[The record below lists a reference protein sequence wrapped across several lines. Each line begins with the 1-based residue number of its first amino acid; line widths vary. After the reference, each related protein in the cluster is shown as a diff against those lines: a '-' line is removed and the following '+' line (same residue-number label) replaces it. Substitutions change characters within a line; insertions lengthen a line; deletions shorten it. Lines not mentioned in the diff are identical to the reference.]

1 MATFALNANPNTRRP
16 ETVPTAKKI
25 IAWGKRTGISIK
37 LTEASVELLGNSDLT
52 VLDSEIHNSIDVMIS
67 LGGDGT
73 ILSSARLVAGSNIP
87 IWGVNTG
94 TLGFLTETPLD
105 ELEQDLDSIAEGK
118 YQIDERMTLET
129 TLEGYDL
136 PLALNDVVI
145 DRGVISRIITIDLFA
160 NSKPIATYQADGLIL
175 ATPTGSTAY
184 SLSVG
189 GPILAPTMNAII
201 ASPISAFGFYGRPFV
216 FADDTE
222 LEVRVHSQHG
232 QSALT
237 IDGQSAIELPE
248 IAGFTVKKGNS
259 VVRLIRFHDSSFYQ
273 VLRDKLHWG
282 EPPLTDSE

>member
-1 MATFALNANPNTRRP
+1 MATFLINANPKTRRP
-16 ETVPTAKKI
+16 ETIPAAQKI
-25 IAWGKRTGISIK
+25 IDWGESSGNVIR
-37 LTEASVELLGNSDLT
+37 LTKNTADLLGRTDQVVS
-52 VLDSEIHNSIDVMIS
+52 DSEIHDSIDIMIS

-73 ILSSARLVAGSNIP
+73 ILSSARMAAGSDVL

-94 TLGFLTETPLD
+94 TLGFLTETSLV
-105 ELEQDLDSIAEGK
+105 ELEADLSKVAEGK

-129 TLEGYDL
+129 TLEGHDL

-145 DRGVISRIITIDLFA
+145 DRGAVSRIITVDMFA
-160 NSKPIATYQADGLIL
+160 NSMPIATYQADGLIL

-189 GPILAPTMNAII
+189 GPILAPSMRAII

-216 FADDTE
+216 FSENTE
-222 LEVRVHSQHG
+222 LEVRVHSAHG
-232 QSALT
+232 KSALT

-248 IAGFTVKKGNS
+248 LARFTVKKGKS

-282 EPPLTDSE
+282 EPPHADSE

>member
-16 ETVPTAKKI
+16 ETVPTALKI
-25 IAWGKRTGISIK
+25 ISWGERTGNPIK
-37 LTEASVELLGNSDLT
+37 LTEAAARLLDRTDRT
-52 VLDSEIHNSIDVMIS
+52 VLDSEIHSGIDVVIS

-73 ILSSARLVAGSNIP
+73 ILSSARMVAGSKVP

-105 ELEQDLDSIAEGK
+105 ELEEDLQKVVDGK
-118 YQIDERMTLET
+118 FQIDERMTLET
-129 TLEGYDL
+129 TLEGHDL

-145 DRGVISRIITIDLFA
+145 DRGAISRIITVDLFA
-160 NSKPIATYQADGLIL
+160 NSEPIATYQADGLVL

-189 GPILAPTMNAII
+189 GPILAPSMKAII

-216 FADDTE
+216 FAEDTK
-222 LEVRVHSQHG
+222 LEVRVHSAHG
-232 QSALT
+232 KSALT

-248 IAGFTVKKGNS
+248 TAYFMVKKGS
-259 VVRLIRFHDSSFYQ
+259 ALVRLIRFHDSSFYQ
-273 VLRDKLHWG
+273 VLREKLHWG
-282 EPPLTDSE
+282 EQPRADSE